1 MKRASFI
8 AWFAFGLGLG
18 LTACAAAPM
27 GSRSVDEVRA
37 SGSLRG
43 TELDGAWAA
52 PGKRRAAE
60 AQLLRRFD
68 HLLTAVG
75 ETGLPELRRYVER
88 EVTREHGAMAAQE
101 ALAAWD
107 EHLAVLRG
115 GPQSQLPNNPAPEPT
130 PRATTRP
137 VPPPRA
143 LLMPDPPTQD
153 ADAQALHTQRVAQFG
168 AAAAERLRAEDLSR
182 WDWARRLDEARS
194 ALQNLPLAAKET
206 ELARRFT
213 GRELLRAR
221 TLLGLPPG

>member
-1 MKRASFI
+1 MKRALFS
-8 AWFAFGLGLG
+8 WMLMVSLS
-18 LTACAAAPM
+18 ACAASPM
-27 GSRSVDEVRA
+27 GARSVDEVRA

-43 TELDGAWAA
+43 TDLDGAWAA

-107 EHLAVLRG
+107 EHLIVLRG
-115 GPQSQLPNNPAPEPT
+115 GPQSQVPNNPAPEPT
-130 PRATTRP
+130 PRTPTRP

-143 LLMPDPPTQD
+143 LLMPDKPATD
-153 ADAQALHTQRVAQFG
+153 AEAQALHAQRVGQFG
-168 AAAAERLRAEDLSR
+168 ATAAERLRAEDLLR
-182 WDWARRLDEARS
+182 WDWARRLDDARS
-194 ALQNLPLAAKET
+194 ALQSLSPAAKEA
-206 ELARRFT
+206 ELARRFS